1 MRGAFHAG
9 LAYWEQRDAVAA
21 ASAQLRRLAAA
32 IGDAPNLS
40 AHQWGQLFAATIDF
54 APTLIVELGRHRGNS
69 TCVFTTAARAVGGRV
84 VSLCLSPLWRTETV
98 PAIDRLVPPSWLS
111 HVDAREE
118 DIAAADFAAIVG
130 DAARVLVFWDAHGYH
145 LADHVLG
152 RLLPLVADRPHL
164 VVMHDVSDARY
175 DVPAAAAGYRG
186 HGLWRG
192 NDWSGP
198 FVRLGHLQ
206 SNVEQAVAAVDF
218 TSRNGIALRTAAE
231 QIHEIIGA
239 HAFRVETMERALGDL
254 WAPQAHWCH
263 FTLNE
268 RPGPYR
274 FPTAARV
281 AVPARPFPTPSTP
294 RTSVRET
301 PVRLERARHAQ
312 SLEIVVT
319 GRADDHG
326 GPEFFER
333 LAAAATHNHALLERA
348 GIPHAFTLVEW
359 NPIPGRRTLAE
370 AVIERLPFW
379 DRAYVVDPAWHAA
392 ISTNP
397 RLQFMEF
404 FAKNVAVRRSTADA
418 VLTTNSDVFL
428 SEELVARIAAA
439 PVADE
444 HVYRAIR
451 HDVNRHCDWR
461 TGGEAVLADPRHHLR
476 VNRLTAPEYSNA
488 AGDFLLLTTA
498 TFRRLRGFNETVR
511 FAKIHKDGQFC
522 HRAWI
527 EGLPFET
534 LGPIWHLDHDGSY
547 SNVGV
552 LQGAPDAPYG
562 PEWAWRED
570 YRNPAGWGLRAAI
583 EEPAG
588 TGRIVWLRHPS
599 THGPALSIVP
609 AGAPDAA
616 EALAAATGRFVLIDA
631 PEDLEPWERVALER
645 LLADAGPRA
654 AVFAGAS
661 HAVATGAAW
670 PAQGAPFVVARDV
683 VDAVAW
689 PAHDRDPAQAF
700 WREAIRTTGTSPAR
714 LPWPGSRVFA
724 DAVKA
729 PPADVRA
736 AGDALA
742 REVATALASG
752 AAVVGAWLASLD
764 LPASSSV
771 AVGGPDWA
779 TPWLLAAIRGAG
791 HRVTGL
797 YTADARVAGSIRC
810 GHVVHPVEEI
820 VAAPPWALVT
830 GWLDPAIEARLRRAG
845 FTGAVH
851 GVAAMPAG
859 VALPDLPSE
868 LSMLLD
874 AQRAVHEDADGRERT
889 LRFAALAT
897 LAGPAR
903 HEHAYDAALG
913 WERRGRPDEAAR
925 TFANVMADE
934 EAPAALRGRARF
946 HVGRLCYE
954 RGDYASA
961 REHLSDVLRETP
973 DHRRARGY
981 LEAMDRVAGGGA

>member
-1 MRGAFHAG
+1 MRGAFDAG

-32 IGDAPNLS
+32 IGDQQNLAP
-40 AHQWGQLFAATIDF
+40 HQWGQLFAATLDF

-69 TCVFTTAARAVGGRV
+69 TCVFTTAAQATGGRV
-84 VSLCLSPLWRTETV
+84 VSLCLSPFWRTETV

-111 HVDAREE
+111 HVDAREA
-118 DIAAADFAAIVG
+118 DIAGADFEAIVG
-130 DAARVLVFWDAHGYH
+130 DAARVLIFWDAHGYH

-152 RLLPLVADRPHL
+152 RLLPLVARRPHL
-164 VVMHDVSDARY
+164 VVMHDISDARY

-218 TSRNGIALRTAAE
+218 TSRNGVALRTAAE
-231 QIHEIIGA
+231 QIREVVGA
-239 HAFRVETMERALGDL
+239 HPFRVEEMERTLGDL

-263 FTLNE
+263 FSLNE
-268 RPGPYR
+268 QPGPYL
-274 FPTAARV
+274 FPAAARV
-281 AVPARPFPTPSTP
+281 SAPKRPFASPSTP
-294 RTSVRET
+294 RTAARET
-301 PVRLERARHAQ
+301 PVRIEKARHAQ

-333 LAAAATHNHALLERA
+333 LVAAATHNHALLERA
-348 GIPHAFTLVEW
+348 GIPHTFALVEW
-359 NPIPGRRTLAE
+359 NPVPGRRLLAD

-379 DRAYVVDPAWHAA
+379 GRAYVVDPVWHAA

-404 FAKNVAVRRSTADA
+404 FAKNVAVRRATADA

-428 SEELVARIAAA
+428 SEELVARLAAA

-461 TGGEAVLADPRHHLR
+461 TGGETVLADPRHHLR
-476 VNRLTAPEYSNA
+476 VNRLTPPEYSNA
-488 AGDFLLLTTA
+488 SGDFLLLTAA

-511 FAKIHKDGQFC
+511 YAKIHKDGQFC

-527 EGLPFET
+527 EGLPFEVV
-534 LGPIWHLDHDGSY
+534 GPIWHLDHDGSY

-562 PEWAWRED
+562 PEWGWRQD
-570 YRNPAGWGLRAAI
+570 YRNPASWGLSAAI
-583 EEPAG
+583 EDRPAVG
-588 TGRIVWLRHPS
+588 PLVWLRHPS

-609 AGAPDAA
+609 ATAPDVAD
-616 EALAAATGRFVLIDA
+616 ALAAATGRFVLVDA
-631 PEDLEPWERVALER
+631 PADLRAEEREALEHR
-645 LLADAGPRA
+645 IVEAAPRA
-654 AVFAGAS
+654 AVFERGLRVDAAG
-661 HAVATGAAW
+661 VPGPAA
-670 PAQGAPFVVARDV
+670 GAPFVVSRAILDV
-683 VDAVAW
+683 VPW
-689 PAHDRDPAQAF
+689 PGHDREPAQAF
-700 WREAIRTTGTSPAR
+700 WRDASRSVEAGVVR
-714 LPWPGSRVFA
+714 LAWPGPRDFA
-724 DAVKA
+724 EIVSA
-729 PPADVRA
+729 PPANPRA
-736 AGDALA
+736 AGEALA
-742 REVATALASG
+742 RDVATALASAG
-752 AAVVGAWLASLD
+752 AVVDAWLASLD
-764 LPASSSV
+764 LPPSSDV

-779 TPWLLAAIRGAG
+779 TPWLLSAIRGAG

-797 YTADARVAGSIRC
+797 YTADARIAGAIRC
-810 GHVVHPVEEI
+810 GHVVRAIEHV

-830 GWLDPAIEARLRRAG
+830 GWLDPAVEARLRRAG

-851 GVAAMPAG
+851 GLAAAPAG
-859 VALPDLPSE
+859 NLPPDLPSE
-868 LSMLLD
+868 LALLLD
-874 AQRAVHEDADGRERT
+874 AQRAMHEDADGRERT

-913 WERRGRPDEAAR
+913 WERRGRPDEAVR
-925 TFANVMADE
+925 TFADLMADE
-934 EAPAALRGRARF
+934 EAPAALRLRARF

-954 RGDYASA
+954 RGDLAAA
-961 REHLSDVLRETP
+961 REHLTEVLRETP

-981 LEAMDRVAGGGA
+981 LEAMDCVAGGGA